1 MKTLTL
7 QITAVANGG
16 AGIAQDENGRTI
28 FVPYTLP
35 GETVRAVLVEEKA
48 HHAFA
53 RLEELL
59 IPAADRVTPRC
70 PHFGACGGCHF
81 QHARYEAQLRLK
93 QEIVRDQMQRIGGF
107 SQIAVPPTLPNP
119 TPWAYSSEL
128 VLSPAAA
135 GGFGLWF
142 PAEKRVAAISECPI
156 THPDLV
162 ALLADIDLELPTLR
176 RLTLRI
182 GDDAALLAALEV
194 EDVEPPELTV
204 DFPLSVALI
213 LPDETAV
220 SLIGD
225 SYTIQ
230 AVKGR
235 DFRVS
240 AGCAFPPSPAAAA
253 LVVEQVLAF
262 AALTGA
268 ERVLELYSGVGLL
281 TAFLAPGAADVV
293 AIELNEDAVADTA
306 VNLPDGDNVTL
317 YNGWV
322 EDILP
327 ALDVQPDLVVMNP
340 PAKGLTRDALTAVT
354 NLRAPRLIYVSSDV
368 ATLARDAKFLARAG
382 YQPVSI
388 QPIDA
393 RPQTYHVE
401 TVSLWRFSDS
411 VGHRV

>member
-1 MKTLTL
+1 MKTVTL

-16 AGIAQDENGRTI
+16 AGIAQDDQGRTI

-35 GETVRAVLVEEKA
+35 GETVRATLIEEKA

-59 IPAADRVTPRC
+59 IPAADRVAPRC

-81 QHARYEAQLRLK
+81 QHARYETQLRLK

-107 SQIAVPPTLPNP
+107 SEIAVLPTLPHP

-128 VLSPAAA
+128 ALSPRPE

-142 PAEKRVAAISECPI
+142 PAEKRVVAIRECPI

-182 GDDAALLAALEV
+182 GDDEALLAVLEV
-194 EDVEPPELTV
+194 EDVEPPELEV
-204 DFPLSVALI
+204 DMPLSVALV

-240 AGCAFPPSPAAAA
+240 AGCAFPPSAAAAA
-253 LVVEQVLAF
+253 LGVEQVLAF

-268 ERVLELYSGVGLL
+268 ERLLELYSGVGLL
-281 TAFLAPGAADVV
+281 TAFLAAGAAEVV

-306 VNLPDGDNVTL
+306 VNLPDADNVSL
-317 YNGWV
+317 YCGWV

-327 ALDVQPDLVVMNP
+327 ALAVQPDLVVMNP
-340 PAKGLTRDALTAVT
+340 PAKGLTRAALTAVT
-354 NLRAPRLIYVSSDV
+354 NLNAPRLIYVSSDV
-368 ATLARDAKFLARAG
+368 ATLARDARFLARAG
-382 YQPVSI
+382 YQPVTI

-401 TVSLWRFSDS
+401 TVSFWRLTFKEQ
-411 VGHRV
+411 